1 MSGEA
6 VPAREHSVL
15 GGVANRTAPVGAEPR
30 LANCLLTN
38 AWSRAP
44 PARCLLGNGVFF
56 TGNREAACLC
66 PLAFGK
72 CGPQSDLRVRCHSP
86 PCQKISNEHARSL
99 ITLCLIFSKQNSP

>member
-6 VPAREHSVL
+6 VPAQEHRVL

-38 AWSRAP
+38 AWSCAP

-56 TGNREAACLC
+56 LLETE
-66 PLAFGK
+66 K
-72 CGPQSDLRVRCHSP
+72 LRVSAPWPLGNVVHSRTFG
-86 PCQKISNEHARSL
+86 SDATALHARKSQMNVL
-99 ITLCLIFSKQNSP
+99 GH

>member
-56 TGNREAACLC
+56 YWKQRSCVSL
-66 PLAFGK
+66 PLGLWEMWSTV
-72 CGPQSDLRVRCHSP
+72 GPSDQMPQPSMP
-86 PCQKISNEHARSL
+86 ENPK
-99 ITLCLIFSKQNSP
+99 